1 MMLIVR
7 TNVLWNTINEWNLFK
22 IDNLIEFVSFVRIIV
37 VDVVVGGNN

>member
-7 TNVLWNTINEWNLFK
+7 TSVLWNTINGWNLFK

>member
-1 MMLIVR
+1 MLIVR
-7 TNVLWNTINEWNLFK
+7 TSVLWNTINEWNLFK

>member
-7 TNVLWNTINEWNLFK
+7 TSVLWNTINEWNLFK